1 MDGALNMTDHSNTD
15 TKPQSQ
21 TLLAQEFA
29 NEESDRYR
37 GLLEARIA
45 SLKKDIAEMQESM
58 KTVGA
63 SGAGHY
69 YKEITKCQDSISK
82 LTEKLHQVIERDVTF
97 RKALIFETVE
107 EATEKMN
114 AQERQAYFE
123 HLANLRDRRISKDPS
138 SGQSFMGFVKKL
150 FF

>member
-1 MDGALNMTDHSNTD
+1 MNMMENSSTGTQ
-15 TKPQSQ
+15 PQSQ
-21 TLLAQEFA
+21 TLLAKEFA
-29 NEESDRYR
+29 NGESDRYR

-45 SLKKDIAEMQESM
+45 SLKKDIADMQEAM

-69 YKEITKCQDSISK
+69 YKEITKCQESIARLS
-82 LTEKLHQVIERDVTF
+82 EKLGRVVERDAVF

-107 EATEKMN
+107 EATEKMTT
-114 AQERQAYFE
+114 AEKEAYFQ
-123 HLANLRDRRISKDPS
+123 HLAELRDRRISKDPA
-138 SGQSFMGFVKKL
+138 GGESFMGFIKKL